1 MPRVRPSSILRAA
14 TPFGIAALMLAIQ
27 TPWAQQPPAIP
38 PPTQLGGPAPTTPA
52 QTAAPTAAPTPAK
65 AGTFSKEELEQMAA
79 PIALYPDPLLAQVLM
94 ASTYPLEIVEAARWK
109 KANASVTGD
118 AVAEALKKEDWDPSV
133 KSLVTFPDVLAMMD
147 EQIGWT
153 QKLGDAFLAQ
163 QTELMDSVQ
172 RLRAKAKAEG
182 TLMSSKEQKVIE
194 EPAPPPPADAPA
206 PSSAAAATPA
216 PTTIIKIEPSNP
228 EVVYVPTYNP
238 TVVYGAWPYPAYPP

>member
-1 MPRVRPSSILRAA
+1 MPRVRPRSIARAA
-14 TPFGIAALMLAIQ
+14 APLGIAALMLAIQ
-27 TPWAQQPPAIP
+27 TPRAQQPPGIAA
-38 PPTQLGGPAPTTPA
+38 PTQVGGPAPTAPTTPA
-52 QTAAPTAAPTPAK
+52 PAK
-65 AGTFSKEELEQMAA
+65 SGTFSTEELEQMAA

-182 TLMSSKEQKVIE
+182 TLMSS
-194 EPAPPPPADAPA
+194 
-206 PSSAAAATPA
+206 
-216 PTTIIKIEPSNP
+216 
-228 EVVYVPTYNP
+228 
-238 TVVYGAWPYPAYPP
+238 

>member
-1 MPRVRPSSILRAA
+1 MPRAAHHATVRA
-14 TPFGIAALMLAIQ
+14 TAPFGVIAALLAQ
-27 TPWAQQPPAIP
+27 AAWSQQPA
-38 PPTQLGGPAPTTPA
+38 TPAPAQPATPPAA
-52 QTAAPTAAPTPAK
+52 QAAAPTPAK
-65 AGTFSKEELEQMAA
+65 AGTFSQEELEQMAA

-109 KANASVTGD
+109 KANSSVSGD

-153 QKLGDAFLAQ
+153 QKIGDAFLAQ

-182 TLMSSKEQKVIE
+182 TLMSSKEQNVIE
-194 EPAPPPPADAPA
+194 EPAPPPPADAA
-206 PSSAAAATPA
+206 PAAAAAAPA
-216 PTTIIKIEPSNP
+216 QTTIIKIEPSDP

-238 TVVYGAWPYPAYPP
+238 TVVYGA